1 MVDCNY
7 DRINCY
13 NLSKYLETIIKYT
26 KSIDNLLEKDKP
38 DEAFKLVIQFLN
50 IATEVNVDCD
60 DEYSEGI
67 NKIIYYIEKL
77 IIGKSKICY
86 GRDEYYKLCRHIK
99 DLYQLDCSSD
109 YIIEMLKNMFPYYKT
124 KKAFKE
130 EILSVLNL
138 DDKKKFEIIKNGYG
152 IRNLSG
158 IFLFLL
164 KIIF

>member
-1 MVDCNY
+1 MVDFNY

-26 KSIDNLLEKDKP
+26 KYIDNLLEKYKP

-50 IATEVNVDCD
+50 IATEVNVDCEN
-60 DEYSEGI
+60 EYSEGI
-67 NKIIYYIEKL
+67 NKIIYYTEKL

-109 YIIEMLKNMFPYYKT
+109 YIIEMLKPV
-124 KKAFKE
+124 
-130 EILSVLNL
+130 SVL
-138 DDKKKFEIIKNGYG
+138 
-152 IRNLSG
+152 
-158 IFLFLL
+158 
-164 KIIF
+164 